1 MADNKEPTLAD
12 QLKEAL
18 VAMTPALV
26 GGIVG
31 GMGGG
36 GLEGQIGGME
46 AGQKAGDRYRQLQ
59 LQRQKAIA
67 QQQLEQQKL
76 LQKTTMTPYQ
86 KATIDRQ
93 REETAS
99 RERIARMEAQ
109 SRQNTRDA
117 DQQRKQEAHQLK
129 VNKAL
134 DNKQESLDITNNS
147 IEDMEKAN
155 RLLDEGSVTGFIDG
169 TLGAAVDKVRGN
181 PKAAGRL
188 LLEKL
193 KVDDAL
199 LRVAKTKGAI
209 SDKEMKLFL
218 SPAPTMLDDEKT
230 WKAWI
235 APRLES
241 TKKIRDRLSKGSQV
255 QEPATEEQLQAYSQ
269 SLPEESSKSS
279 GRLEQ
284 LSKEQRAELYRKLQ
298 Q

>member
-1 MADNKEPTLAD
+1 MADNKEPTLAE

-18 VAMTPALV
+18 AAMTPALV

-36 GLEGQIGGME
+36 GLRGQIGGME
-46 AGQKAGDRYRQLQ
+46 AGQKASDQYQQLQ

-67 QQQLEQQKL
+67 QQQLEQQAL
-76 LQKTTMTPYQ
+76 LQKNTMTPYQ

-93 REETAS
+93 KAEIES
-99 RERIARMEAQ
+99 RERIAKMEAQ
-109 SRQNTRDA
+109 ARQNARNA
-117 DQQRKQEAHQLK
+117 DQQRKQEIHQLK
-129 VNKAL
+129 VSKAL
-134 DNKQESLDITNNS
+134 DSKEASLDITNNS

-155 RLLDEGSVTGFIDG
+155 KLLDEGGVTGFIDG
-169 TLGAAVDKVRGN
+169 TLGATFDKLRGN

-255 QEPATEEQLQAYSQ
+255 KDPATEEQLQEYSQ
-269 SLPEESSKSS
+269 SLPQESSKSS